1 MTAAIEHEVA
11 GGFVQPRKTR
21 DSSAQRELITFE
33 VAGQLFGL
41 DIASIR
47 EIRAWSPVTRMPGVP
62 HYVAGVANLRGSILP
77 VIDLAARLG
86 WPSTQA
92 SDRNAIIVVLIGGQN
107 CGLIVEAVSDLVAI
121 DGDLLHPPPSLGDSA
136 ITSLIEGL
144 APIGERM
151 VLVLNLT
158 GMAGGELLRAV
169 G

>member
-1 MTAAIEHEVA
+1 MAEVMDHEMA
-11 GGFVQPRKTR
+11 GEFVTPKRQR
-21 DSSAQRELITFE
+21 DTSEQRELITFE

-41 DIASIR
+41 DIAAIR
-47 EIRAWSPVTRMPGVP
+47 EIRAWSPVTKMPGVP

-107 CGLIVEAVSDLVAI
+107 CGLIVEAVSDLIAI
-121 DGDLLHPPPSLGDSA
+121 DSDLLHPPPTLGDSA

-144 APIGERM
+144 APIGDRM

-158 GMAGGELLRAV
+158 GMAGSELLRGV